1 LLSFSK
7 KEVLAAFYTTPKII
21 KISAPP
27 ATKTH
32 PSTIMRK
39 ARGAS
44 RITLPCIKKCSL
56 TFATLWRP
64 FRAAAAFVPNANPSD
79 RPRYFA
85 VMPQAGRLPIVQGH
99 AGITKARQARSGSDS
114 PLEIQAVAAVYTGA
128 MSDPPWQDVVEML
141 CDRMNAMLMAISFR
155 RVSDDMPSIG
165 VQAFRGQGQK
175 LWTNFHSRFRS
186 LRIFGRD
193 MAVPGRILRLS
204 DCDHINHPEI
214 ARLRAE
220 SLVPCGAGE
229 AYCLAIGEHVA
240 LNTYLVWV
248 KRYGEDLTS
257 GEQAWIH
264 ALAPHLERAVE
275 GYYRTRRAQLSCRV
289 LGDALGKLSVGVAA
303 IDHDDRILF
312 SNEIAA
318 HILATSPDIAGHAQR
333 LTVHDPILRKKL
345 DQARLKPQAARI
357 CGPDGQAVG
366 ILIMA
371 AEGRDELG
379 PGSRPERAI
388 YFHTLSSNSDAPE
401 RLVAD
406 LYDLSRTEAKLC
418 VLLVD
423 GLTLRECAEK
433 MGISEN
439 TARTY
444 SKQVFAKTN
453 VSRQVDLV
461 RLMLRSLMMLGS

>member
-1 LLSFSK
+1 MT
-7 KEVLAAFYTTPKII
+7 ETGQAA
-21 KISAPP
+21 S
-27 ATKTH
+27 
-32 PSTIMRK
+32 S
-39 ARGAS
+39 
-44 RITLPCIKKCSL
+44 
-56 TFATLWRP
+56 
-64 FRAAAAFVPNANPSD
+64 
-79 RPRYFA
+79 
-85 VMPQAGRLPIVQGH
+85 
-99 AGITKARQARSGSDS
+99 SDS
-114 PLEIQAVAAVYTGA
+114 PIDIQTVAAVYTGA

-186 LRIFGRD
+186 LPIFDRE
-193 MAVPGRILRLS
+193 MAVPSRILSLS
-204 DCDHINHPEI
+204 ESDHVNHPELV
-214 ARLRAE
+214 RLRAE
-220 SLVPCGAGE
+220 SMVPCGAGE

-240 LNTYLVWV
+240 LNTYLVWA
-248 KRYGEDLTS
+248 KRNGEDLTF
-257 GEQAWIH
+257 GERTWIH

-275 GYYRTRRAQLSCRV
+275 GYYRTRQAQLSCRV
-289 LGDALGKLSVGVAA
+289 LGDALGKLFVGVTA

-312 SNEIAA
+312 SNEIAL
-318 HILATSPDIAGHAQR
+318 HILANSPDVAEHEQR

-345 DQARLKPQAARI
+345 DQARLQPQAAHI
-357 CGPDGQAVG
+357 CGSNGQPVS

-388 YFHTLSSNSDAPE
+388 YFHTLSSNSHAPE

-406 LYDLSRTEAKLC
+406 LYDLSRAEAKLC
-418 VLLVD
+418 VLIVD

-433 MGISEN
+433 MGITEN

-444 SKQVFAKTN
+444 SKQIFSKTG

-461 RLMLRSLMMLGS
+461 RKMLCSLVMLGG